1 MYVRENK
8 TAMSNK
14 QIKILNNNPLDFN
27 TRITLQRQQQSICEN
42 GNTITTFENIKSVW
56 CSITAI
62 ETGQNFSRMKN
73 DVETIYE
80 IAIRYFD
87 EAKLTKKILYGDR
100 TFNVLSC
107 LCQDDLKSIITF
119 KAKEI
124 V

>member
-1 MYVRENK
+1 MI
-8 TAMSNK
+8 
-14 QIKILNNNPLDFN
+14 QKIISMQSYNPLKFN
-27 TRITLQRQQQSICEN
+27 TRITLQKQQQSIGEN